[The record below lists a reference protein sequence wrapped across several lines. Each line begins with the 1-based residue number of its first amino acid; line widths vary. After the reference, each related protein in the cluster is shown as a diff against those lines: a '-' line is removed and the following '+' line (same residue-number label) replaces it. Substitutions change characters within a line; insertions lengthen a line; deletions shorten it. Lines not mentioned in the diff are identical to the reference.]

1 MGLGH
6 LLYYYIII
14 SSDNARFVMAMMV
27 NRQWCNDDNAMD
39 KISILNEAC
48 NKWGTIATLLGIN
61 KAAVEEEYRTIN
73 DRFQKVLETWIE
85 TGGNNDYP
93 ATWMGLKKM
102 LNVCKLGTCALKIKD
117 AMKFLDI

>member
-1 MGLGH
+1 
-6 LLYYYIII
+6 
-14 SSDNARFVMAMMV
+14 MV
-27 NRQWCNDDNAMD
+27 NLQWNDE
-39 KISILNEAC
+39 ISILKEAG
-48 NKWGTIATLLGIN
+48 NKWDTIASHLGIN

-102 LNVCKLGTCALKIKD
+102 LNACELDMCTQKIKD
-117 AMKFLDI
+117 AMKLLDI